1 MGYINII
8 TPSPIHNIM
17 PDFDISE
24 WNLLKRRN
32 LLSNYSWQHQILP
45 NSQSPTNWNLETEPH
60 IGNFDPELQSFSCK
74 ILCDKLLY
82 KQQTLLLNFASI
94 YCRQSQWPF
103 TKTPR
108 KAQFELPK
116 YAKPLHRPQSYRNFV
131 ILRQV
136 PRRFRLDIR
145 RKWLGVPKFGEDGQ
159 HGHGFLLT
167 STADRMRSAPG
178 TWHGP
183 VPESLS
189 VTDFGSVD
197 GWRHTMAPICLFMG
211 LMTENLF

>member
-45 NSQSPTNWNLETEPH
+45 NSQSPTSWNLETEPH

-94 YCRQSQWPF
+94 YYRQSQWPF

-116 YAKPLHRPQSYRNFV
+116 YAKPLHRPQSYRNFG

-145 RKWLGVPKFGEDGQ
+145 IKWLGVPKFG
-159 HGHGFLLT
+159 
-167 STADRMRSAPG
+167 
-178 TWHGP
+178 
-183 VPESLS
+183 
-189 VTDFGSVD
+189 
-197 GWRHTMAPICLFMG
+197 
-211 LMTENLF
+211 